1 MRSLLNKA
9 SAIDFD
15 NSTALPVV
23 KASSN
28 MMRQNGAWRSKGA
41 WHGNSEKTT
50 VVLSGVPKTLGTYG
64 HGEVGEY
71 GTTSMSTSTTST
83 ARQCQ
88 RYFSGFSLHGLEGI
102 SVSGSAGLNGPRSR
116 DGKHPKT
123 ETEGLDELQDP

>member
-41 WHGNSEKTT
+41 WHGDSEKTT

-71 GTTSMSTSTTST
+71 GNTSMSTST

>member
-28 MMRQNGAWRSKGA
+28 VMRQNGAWRSKGA
-41 WHGNSEKTT
+41 WHGDSEKTT

-71 GTTSMSTSTTST
+71 GNCTH
-83 ARQCQ
+83 QCPQ
-88 RYFSGFSLHGLEGI
+88 APQAQHGSGVPALLF
-102 SVSGSAGLNGPRSR
+102 R
-116 DGKHPKT
+116 
-123 ETEGLDELQDP
+123 LQPNCMAWGAFQ